1 MTLKQ
6 CPENCDHKMNS
17 LTALCYGSVKVW
29 AERIEGQ
36 KKLRGGAPPKSTC
49 WF

>member
-29 AERIEGQ
+29 VERIEG
-36 KKLRGGAPPKSTC
+36 
-49 WF
+49 

>member
-17 LTALCYGSVKVW
+17 LTALCYGSVKV
-29 AERIEGQ
+29 ERIEGQ